1 VTRSPVL
8 APSVF
13 TALFFVISATSFPV
27 HAQLSDGMNQAAA
40 HTEDQSQLPA
50 THKIVKFDV
59 PGAGTSSG
67 QGTMPIGIVAD
78 GSILGWYIDSST
90 VYHGFLRSPAGGLTE
105 FDAPGAGTGSGQGT
119 FPSGINS
126 ALAIVG
132 FYADAN
138 GAFHGF
144 LRSPGGTFTTLDA
157 PGAGTGAFQG
167 TQGENINSKSEIAGD
182 YIDSNSVFHGL
193 LRSPGGDYTT
203 YDAPGAGT
211 GAGQGTFP
219 SALSGLTDTEATTGN
234 CVDANN
240 VYHGF
245 LRSADGSFA
254 TFDPPGSVQTLVVGL
269 SSNET
274 VAGEY
279 IDSTGLHAFLRTTD
293 GTITSYDVSNSNFTG
308 ANNIDAEGAITGAYF
323 DSNNVSHGYMRAPDG
338 TVAVFNVP
346 GAGTGQD
353 QGTSAN
359 DINSTGQITGDYVDS
374 SGVNHGFVLK

>member
-1 VTRSPVL
+1 VTRSPVFAL
-8 APSVF
+8 SVF
-13 TALFFVISATSFPV
+13 AALFFVIAATSLP
-27 HAQLSDGMNQAAA
+27 AQGQLSKEMNPAVAAA
-40 HTEDQSQLPA
+40 DSSDQSQITA
-50 THKIVKFDV
+50 MRKIIEFNA

-78 GSILGWYIDSST
+78 GSILGWYIDSSN
-90 VYHGFLRSPAGGLTE
+90 VYHGFLRSPAGALTE
-105 FDAPGAGTGSGQGT
+105 FDAPGAGTASSQGT
-119 FPSGINS
+119 FPAGINS
-126 ALAIVG
+126 ALAVVG

-157 PGAGTGAFQG
+157 PGAGTSAFQG
-167 TQGENINSKSEIAGD
+167 TQGENINSKDEIAGD

-234 CVDANN
+234 CVDSNN

-245 LRSADGSFA
+245 LRSGDGSFA

-279 IDSTGLHAFLRTTD
+279 IDSTGLHAFVRTVD

-308 ANNIDAEGAITGAYF
+308 ANNIDPEGAIAGAYF
-323 DSNNVSHGYMRAPDG
+323 DSNNVSHGYTRAPDG
-338 TVAVFNVP
+338 AVAVFNVP
-346 GAGTGQD
+346 GAGTPA
-353 QGTSAN
+353 TM
-359 DINSTGQITGDYVDS
+359 
-374 SGVNHGFVLK
+374 

>member
-1 VTRSPVL
+1 MPWSLPQEGLSVTRSPVSAL
-8 APSVF
+8 SVF
-13 TALFFVISATSFPV
+13 ATLFFAIAATSFP
-27 HAQLSDGMNQAAA
+27 AQGKLSKEMNQATADSW
-40 HTEDQSQLPA
+40 EQSQIPT
-50 THKIVKFDV
+50 THKIVKFDA
-59 PGAGTSSG
+59 PGAGTS
-67 QGTMPIGIVAD
+67 
-78 GSILGWYIDSST
+78 
-90 VYHGFLRSPAGGLTE
+90 
-105 FDAPGAGTGSGQGT
+105 SGQGT

-144 LRSPGGTFTTLDA
+144 LRSPSGTFTTLDA
-157 PGAGTGAFQG
+157 PGAGTSAFQG
-167 TQGENINSKSEIAGD
+167 TQAENINSKDEISGD

-219 SALSGLTDTEATTGN
+219 SALSGLTDTEAPAGN
-234 CVDANN
+234 GVDSYN
-240 VYHGF
+240 VYHGC
-245 LRSADGSFA
+245 LRTSGGEFA
-254 TFDPPGSVQTLVVGL
+254 TFDPSGSVQTLVVGL

-279 IDSTGLHAFLRTTD
+279 IDSTGLHAFLRTVD

-308 ANNIDAEGAITGAYF
+308 ANNIDAGGAIAGAFF
-323 DSNNVSHGYMRAPDG
+323 DSNGALHGYTRVPDG
-338 TVAVFNVP
+338 AVAVFNVP
-346 GAGTGQD
+346 GAGTGQN

-359 DINSTGQITGDYVDS
+359 DINSTGQITGNYVDS
-374 SGVNHGFVLK
+374 NGVNHGFVLK